1 MSLAQTP
8 VAEEAI
14 MKLLE
19 NLPNVENIFV
29 DFGKTV
35 ITDKSLNFFSRSSLQ
50 TLTNLKQLELRLYET
65 RVQDLAI
72 RDLFLNLPELKS
84 LILDF
89 QGTSIT
95 DQSLSYLLESNPQ
108 LLKSLKHFEIDLKAT
123 KVSPGILTKID
134 RMTSLINN
142 L

>member
-1 MSLAQTP
+1 VSLAQTP